1 VIRIKVLLIHNYY
14 QQSGGEDKVVQQEM
28 RLLREHGVEVS
39 LYSVHNDIIKQMNA
53 LQKVRS
59 FVETV
64 WSYSQYKEILGVL
77 NKEKPDVVHIHNF
90 FPLISPSVYYACNK
104 LNIPVVQT
112 LHNYRLVCPAAT
124 FMRDGKICES
134 CLKGSVLNSI
144 YHRCYKDS
152 FVYSIPVAGMLSV
165 NKFLGTWKNKVDRY
179 IALTNFAKEKYIE
192 GGLPADKIVVKPNFI
207 KKKTFSETD
216 INISDEYILYV
227 GRISIEKGLHY
238 LLEAWGKLKHKNNT
252 KLFIIGD
259 GPNREQLMEKYKHLQ
274 DVVFLGSKPS
284 DEVIVY
290 MEKAKYLVVPSI
302 WYEGFP
308 MTIVEAYSVG
318 TPVLASALGS
328 LQEVVRDN
336 ETGFLFKHADD
347 KDLANTIEK
356 ALSYKNYD
364 SMKENVKNVF
374 EKNYSEEVNFK
385 LLLNIYNEVIK
396 EKYDDEK

>member
-1 VIRIKVLLIHNYY
+1 
-14 QQSGGEDKVVQQEM
+14 M
-28 RLLREHGVEVS
+28 
-39 LYSVHNDIIKQMNA
+39 YSVHNDIIKEMNA
-53 LQKVRS
+53 LRKVRS

-90 FPLISPSVYYACNK
+90 FPLISPSVYYACSK
-104 LNIPVVQT
+104 LSIPVVQT

-124 FMRDGKICES
+124 FMRDGKICEN
-134 CLKGSVLNSI
+134 CLNGSVLNSI

-152 FVYSIPVAGMLSV
+152 FVYSIPVAGMLTV
-165 NKFLGTWKNKVDRY
+165 NRLIGTWKNKVDRY

-192 GGLPADKIVVKPNFI
+192 GGLPGDKIVVKPNFI
-207 KKKTFSETD
+207 EKKIFSEFD
-216 INISDEYILYV
+216 INISNEYILYV

-238 LLEAWGKLKHKNNT
+238 LLEAWKHIKNRNGI

-259 GPNREQLMEKYKHLQ
+259 GPNREQLIEKYKHLP
-274 DVVFLGSKPS
+274 DVVFLGNKPS
-284 DEVIVY
+284 DEVIAY
-290 MEKAKYLVVPSI
+290 MKKAKFLVVPSI
-302 WYEGFP
+302 WFEGFP

-347 KDLANTIEK
+347 KNLANTIEK

-364 SMKENVKNVF
+364 SMRENVKNVF
-374 EKNYSEEVNFK
+374 EKNYSQEVNFK

-396 EKYDDEK
+396 EKHYGRE